1 MSQQE
6 SIATAVVG
14 YGFAGRC
21 FHSYLVGLA
30 APALRLKG
38 VVSSRPQARA
48 DITGRL
54 GVLAWEHFEEALADD
69 EVELIVLA
77 TPNDVHAPQAIA
89 ALEAGK
95 HVVTDKPMSLNGTEA
110 DAMIAAARASDRL
123 LTVFQNRRWDGDYL
137 TVKRLLADGQL
148 GELIYAQLAWGQY
161 GAPRS
166 WRGEAHRGGGKF
178 VDLGAHMID
187 QALQLVPAPLQ
198 RVYARFSDAGLAND
212 VEDHAHCVLSFANG
226 AEIHVVTSSLARV
239 PMPRWYV
246 LGTDGAFAKNGVD
259 PQEQA
264 MIAGDIDT
272 ARETD
277 RDNWPRLHR
286 EVAGRPTETV
296 FDAMPGRWRSF
307 YENVAS
313 AIRGEADLAVTP
325 QSVRQVMGVL
335 DAARESARSGQA
347 IDITPP

>member
-48 DITGRL
+48 DITDHL
-54 GVLAWEHFEEALADD
+54 GVLAWEHFDEVLADD

-77 TPNDVHAPQAIA
+77 TPNDVHAAQAIA

-95 HVVTDKPMSLNGTEA
+95 HVVMDKPMSLDGTEA
-110 DAMIAAARASDRL
+110 DAMMAAAEASGRL

-137 TVKRLLADGQL
+137 TLKQLLADGQL

-178 VDLGAHMID
+178 IDLGAHMID

-198 RVYARFSDAGLAND
+198 RVYARFSDAGLASD
-212 VEDHAHCVLSFANG
+212 VEDHAHCVLSFTNG
-226 AEIHVVTSSLARV
+226 AEVHIVTSSLARV
-239 PMPRWYV
+239 AMPRWYV
-246 LGTDGAFAKNGVD
+246 LGTDGAFVKNGVD
-259 PQEQA
+259 PQERA
-264 MIAGDIDT
+264 MIAGDID
-272 ARETD
+272 AASEPD
-277 RDNWPRLHR
+277 RGNWPRLHR
-286 EVAGRPTETV
+286 ELAGRSSETV
-296 FDAMPGRWRSF
+296 FDAVPGRWRSF
-307 YENVAS
+307 YENVGA
-313 AIRGEADLAVTP
+313 AIRGQADLAVTP
-325 QSVRQVMGVL
+325 QSARQVMGVL
-335 DAARESARSGQA
+335 DAARESVRSGQA
-347 IDITPP
+347 IGIPPP